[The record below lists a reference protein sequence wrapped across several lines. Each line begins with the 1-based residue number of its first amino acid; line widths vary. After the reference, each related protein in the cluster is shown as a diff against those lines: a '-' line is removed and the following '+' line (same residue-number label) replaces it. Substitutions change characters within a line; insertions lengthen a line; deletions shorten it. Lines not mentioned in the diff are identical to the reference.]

1 MSILQRRF
9 NPREHAVKTD
19 LYVSDFEQFL
29 NWLKNDHPELGR
41 EQMLS
46 RALRWDKLPQLP
58 NSSDVAGKEGE
69 LKQPSYYYGRTD

>member
-46 RALRWDKLPQLP
+46 RALRWDNFRSCRILAMSP
-58 NSSDVAGKEGE
+58 
-69 LKQPSYYYGRTD
+69 GRKAS